1 MNTTINIGDRFGH
14 LTIINKDTRPLHR
27 ASWLCRCD
35 CGRELYVITS
45 DLLRGIKSCGCSHF
59 SDKYAPIDLTGKRF
73 GHLTVI
79 SRHESSRNN
88 TKWLCHCDCG
98 NDVYIYTNALIH
110 GKRKSC
116 GCKTGTTEI
125 KDLNLIGQRFG
136 YLTVIER
143 DSRPCRTS
151 SWLCRCDCGKEVYLL
166 TSDLKGGV
174 KSCGCSQRTRKYN
187 LLDLTGKRFGHL
199 TAIVRQNPATHKAIW
214 LCLCDC
220 GNEINT
226 SVSALISGKR
236 RSCGCVDGTNR
247 LKELN
252 LIGKRFGYLTVI
264 ARNTQ
269 PLARSSWLCRC
280 DCGNTLTIRTSHLL
294 TGRTKSC
301 GCLTGK
307 PSYTI
312 DLTCKRFGLLTVI
325 SRHPSTKSPHTW
337 VCHCDCGNTVNIST
351 SNLLSGHNKS
361 CGCITRKIKEAYSQ
375 DLTGMRFYHLTVLS
389 RSLNPQHKSRWLCLC
404 DCGNSC
410 EFTTSDILKG
420 KVSSCGCRKHTLDDS
435 FVDLTGKR
443 FGHLNVI
450 SYSIDFNNR
459 VIWHCFCDCGNDVFL
474 SANRL
479 LKKGQTHCGPN
490 CKYLPLQKKERMLG
504 KRYNHLT
511 VKRILEI
518 EPKQYK
524 LLCLCDCGDYTL
536 ATPYQLTS
544 GSKRSCGCDL
554 KKYKLSP

>member
-1 MNTTINIGDRFGH
+1 MKTTINIGDRFGH

-27 ASWLCRCD
+27 ASWLCRCG

-125 KDLNLIGQRFG
+125 KDLNLIGKRFG

-143 DSRPCRTS
+143 DSRPRRTS
-151 SWLCRCDCGKEVYLL
+151 SWLCRCDCGKELYLL

-174 KSCGCSQRTRKYN
+174 KSCGCSQRTRKYK

-264 ARNTQ
+264 ARNTR
-269 PLARSSWLCRC
+269 PLARSSWLCR
-280 DCGNTLTIRTSHLL
+280 
-294 TGRTKSC
+294 
-301 GCLTGK
+301 
-307 PSYTI
+307 
-312 DLTCKRFGLLTVI
+312 
-325 SRHPSTKSPHTW
+325 
-337 VCHCDCGNTVNIST
+337 CDCGNTVNIST

-361 CGCITRKIKEAYSQ
+361 CGCITRKIKDAYSQ
-375 DLTGMRFYHLTVLS
+375 DLTGMRFNHLTVLS
-389 RSLNPQHKSRWLCLC
+389 LALAKS
-404 DCGNSC
+404 
-410 EFTTSDILKG
+410 T
-420 KVSSCGCRKHTLDDS
+420 
-435 FVDLTGKR
+435 
-443 FGHLNVI
+443 
-450 SYSIDFNNR
+450 
-459 VIWHCFCDCGNDVFL
+459 
-474 SANRL
+474 A
-479 LKKGQTHCGPN
+479 
-490 CKYLPLQKKERMLG
+490 
-504 KRYNHLT
+504 
-511 VKRILEI
+511 
-518 EPKQYK
+518 
-524 LLCLCDCGDYTL
+524 
-536 ATPYQLTS
+536 
-544 GSKRSCGCDL
+544 
-554 KKYKLSP
+554 

>member
-1 MNTTINIGDRFGH
+1 M
-14 LTIINKDTRPLHR
+14 PL
-27 ASWLCRCD
+27 
-35 CGRELYVITS
+35 
-45 DLLRGIKSCGCSHF
+45 
-59 SDKYAPIDLTGKRF
+59 
-73 GHLTVI
+73 
-79 SRHESSRNN
+79 
-88 TKWLCHCDCG
+88 
-98 NDVYIYTNALIH
+98 
-110 GKRKSC
+110 
-116 GCKTGTTEI
+116 
-125 KDLNLIGQRFG
+125 
-136 YLTVIER
+136 
-143 DSRPCRTS
+143 
-151 SWLCRCDCGKEVYLL
+151 
-166 TSDLKGGV
+166 
-174 KSCGCSQRTRKYN
+174 
-187 LLDLTGKRFGHL
+187 
-199 TAIVRQNPATHKAIW
+199 
-214 LCLCDC
+214 
-220 GNEINT
+220 
-226 SVSALISGKR
+226 
-236 RSCGCVDGTNR
+236 R
-247 LKELN
+247 LWQ
-252 LIGKRFGYLTVI
+252 Y
-264 ARNTQ
+264 
-269 PLARSSWLCRC
+269 
-280 DCGNTLTIRTSHLL
+280 TLTIRTSHLL

-312 DLTCKRFGLLTVI
+312 DLTGKRFGLLTVI

-375 DLTGMRFYHLTVLS
+375 DLTGMRFNHLTVLS

-404 DCGNSC
+404 DCGNTC
-410 EFTTSDILKG
+410 EFTTSDLLKG

-474 SANRL
+474 SSYRL

-544 GSKRSCGCDL
+544 GSKRSCGCAL
-554 KKYKLSP
+554 KKYKLSS